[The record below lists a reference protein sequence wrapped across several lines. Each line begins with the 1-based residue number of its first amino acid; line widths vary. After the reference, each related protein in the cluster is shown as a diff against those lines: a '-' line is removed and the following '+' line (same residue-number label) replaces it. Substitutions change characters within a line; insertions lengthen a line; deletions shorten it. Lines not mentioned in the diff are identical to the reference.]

1 MSQEPNLV
9 TQQQTL
15 LEQETQE
22 AKRREQQQQPKR
34 DVRFR
39 QILQSYVGPNGLQL
53 LTFQSFIFVLALIII
68 VALMIGSMTFQMKR
82 ANDFLRN
89 YPPEAVVIT
98 PSKI

>member
-22 AKRREQQQQPKR
+22 VKRREQQQQPKR

>member
-1 MSQEPNLV
+1 MNQEQNLV
-9 TQQQTL
+9 HQQQTL

-22 AKRREQQQQPKR
+22 AKRSQQLQQPKR
-34 DVRFR
+34 DVQFR

-53 LTFQSFIFVLALIII
+53 LTFQSFIFVLALIIV

-82 ANDFLRN
+82 ANDFLRS

-98 PSKI
+98 PPKN